1 MIPRIKKALK
11 ENGSPEPFFDFD
23 EDRTFFEVDFY
34 IHPAFKEEQ
43 TKVVPINNELLYV
56 GERAIQV
63 LDIIKSNSSV
73 TASEIAEKI
82 GILKRATEKHFS
94 KLKSAGILDRIGS
107 DKSGHWIIKSSL

>member
-1 MIPRIKKALK
+1 MK

-43 TKVVPINNELLYV
+43 TKVVSINNESLNL
-56 GERAIQV
+56 GERAILI
-63 LDIIKSNSSV
+63 LDIIKNNPSV

-82 GILKRATEKHFS
+82 EISKRATEKHLS
-94 KLKSAGILDRIGS
+94 KLKSAGILNRIGS
-107 DKSGHWIIKSSL
+107 DKSGHWTIKSSV